1 MAIEH
6 LESLGLDPDQVGNT
20 VRFHR
25 AYAATAVAELE
36 STGSDDPDLLFT
48 LRADAATAL
57 REAAQWALLLNPE
70 PAVPLLRQAG
80 NQFFRLG
87 QAFGSFLEVLAGG
100 PERDANSFVLGK
112 ALRDMSDVP
121 RDDDYGPEDEF
132 QPMPEIHLQQQQQ
145 AYLVMAAS
153 AVATQQ
159 PRAER
164 RAEEVGGLDSVL
176 LENLETSPHNT
187 GVLPVGSLG
196 TPIHRFWSV
205 ARHLLGSS
213 GRDVFEI
220 ARHLV
225 AMCQSYEETISLARA
240 NDYLWRNGAAPVDI
254 ADLDIAGIAA
264 LTTRRFDRDR
274 LQGALAD
281 ATLGRGLGAVAM
293 VPVELGMSLAG
304 R

>member
-1 MAIEH
+1 MTTEH
-6 LESLGLDPDQVGNT
+6 LESLGLDPDQVDNT
-20 VRFHR
+20 VRFHQ

-36 STGSDDPDLLFT
+36 STDSDDPDLMFT

-57 REAAQWALLLNPE
+57 REAGQWALLLDPA

-80 NQFFRLG
+80 TRFFELG

-100 PERDANSFVLGK
+100 PRRDANSFVLGK

-121 RDDDYGPEDEF
+121 RDDDYGPEDEY

-153 AVATQQ
+153 AVATADQA
-159 PRAER
+159 PDER
-164 RAEEVGGLDSVL
+164 GLGSVL

-281 ATLGRGLGAVAM
+281 ATLGRGLGAIAM